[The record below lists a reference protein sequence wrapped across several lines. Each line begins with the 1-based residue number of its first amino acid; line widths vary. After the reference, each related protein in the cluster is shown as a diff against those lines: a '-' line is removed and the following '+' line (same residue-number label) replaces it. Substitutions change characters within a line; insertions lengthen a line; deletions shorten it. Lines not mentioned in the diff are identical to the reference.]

1 MTISLTERARNRRLI
16 ALQAL
21 QIRKS
26 GADNGVVLLSNHI
39 REAQPVFTSSRSNTM
54 HNIFM
59 AA

>member
-21 QIRKS
+21 QTRKA
-26 GADNGVVLLSNHI
+26 GADSGVIVLANHT
-39 REAQPVFTSSRSNTM
+39 REAQPVFTSSRTAPVQ
-54 HNIFM
+54 NIFL